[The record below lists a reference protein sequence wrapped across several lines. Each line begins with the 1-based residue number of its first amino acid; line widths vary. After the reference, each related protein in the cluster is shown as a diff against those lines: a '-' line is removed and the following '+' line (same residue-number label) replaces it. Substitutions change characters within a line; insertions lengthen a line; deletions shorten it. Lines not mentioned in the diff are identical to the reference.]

1 MTSNFH
7 FNISLTVLNSLGRD
21 LYRSV
26 NTILGEAISNSWDA
40 DAHNVHIYINKEE
53 NYLIIK
59 DDGIGMDAEDFQNKF
74 LKIGYSKRNG
84 GHNNSP
90 EGRPYIGRKGIG
102 KLALLSCS
110 EKIHIIT
117 KTKDTDYI
125 GAVID
130 NTQIDH
136 DISADRDT
144 NQHTLG
150 EINIDDFND
159 FTNNQEHGTIIKFE
173 NLNSGIRNQI
183 EFFKKVI
190 ALYYRFSLIDN
201 DFNIYL
207 NDELITSKELKDLV
221 DDTQIF
227 WMINDLK
234 EDPLVIKLIGKDANK
249 IKIGTDINNEISI
262 KGFIAS
268 VEKPSMLKMRGVG
281 EKLTIDLFV
290 NGRLREK
297 DILRHIT
304 SNRLYESYL
313 YGQIHFD
320 ELDDEKDRFTSSR
333 EGIKADDEKFNK
345 LLEELN
351 KRIMPKIADEWD
363 EIRLGLREDGDPD
376 NPRKTPKQRKAQ
388 SLYNEVAKDY
398 TDNNTENSN
407 DDNSDV
413 NTDSSENKANNSKVN
428 TNNNNAKNDDTTVTT
443 DCIKE
448 WVEEL
453 SEDAVFNVE
462 SYTECFISENLIR
475 KYIDEKQIELSQRAK
490 EECQR
495 MRDREAENKNNG
507 GISIDLR
514 KNPIDQC
521 YLDMSYLAN
530 LVDKPK
536 EGENHDLS
544 LSKKA
549 KEYKPVRDAV
559 MHTSL
564 ITDEAKRKLTSVY
577 DDIKA
582 RVKNLFYGR

>member
-1 MTSNFH
+1 MTSSFH

-40 DAHNVHIYINKEE
+40 DAHNVHIYINREE
-53 NYLIIK
+53 NYLVIK
-59 DDGIGMDAEDFQNKF
+59 DDGIGMNAEDFQNKF

-117 KTKDTDYI
+117 KTKDTNYI

-130 NTQIDH
+130 NTQIDQ

-150 EINIDDFND
+150 EISIDDFNN
-159 FTNNQEHGTIIKFE
+159 FTNNHEHGTIIKFE

-207 NDELITSKELKDLV
+207 NDELITSEELNDLV
-221 DDTQIF
+221 EDTQIF

-234 EDPLVIKLIGKDANK
+234 EDPLVIKLIGKDTNK

-262 KGFIAS
+262 KGFVAS

-363 EIRLGLREDGDPD
+363 AIRLGLREDGDPD

-398 TDNNTENSN
+398 TDNTSNLNDENGEKN
-407 DDNSDV
+407 I
-413 NTDSSENKANNSKVN
+413 DSSENNANYSEVN
-428 TNNNNAKNDDTTVTT
+428 TNNNTEGDDTTVTT

-448 WVEEL
+448 WVEEI
-453 SEDAVFNVE
+453 SDDAIFNVE
-462 SYTECFISENLIR
+462 SYTECFISENLVR
-475 KYIDEKQIELSQRAK
+475 KYINKKSVEFSQEAKQQCEKYKNK
-490 EECQR
+490 ENT
-495 MRDREAENKNNG
+495 NKNNA
-507 GISIDLR
+507 GISIDIR
-514 KNPIDQC
+514 QNTADEC
-521 YLDMSYLAN
+521 YLDMDGLAN
-530 LVDKPK
+530 LVDKPHNGSDNY
-536 EGENHDLS
+536 ETS
-544 LSKKA
+544 LCKKA

-564 ITDEAKRKLTSVY
+564 ITEEAKRKLTTVY

-582 RVKNLFYGR
+582 RLKKLFYGN

>member
-1 MTSNFH
+1 MTSGFH

-40 DAHNVHIYINKEE
+40 DAHNIHIYIDRDA

-59 DDGIGMDAEDFQNKF
+59 DDGIGMNADDFQNKF

-84 GHNNSP
+84 GQNNSP

-117 KTKDTDYI
+117 KKQDTNYI

-130 NTQIDH
+130 NTQIDQ
-136 DISADRDT
+136 DINADRDT

-150 EINIDDFND
+150 QVDIDNFKNYV
-159 FTNNQEHGTIIKFE
+159 NNHNHGTIIKFE
-173 NLNSGIRNQI
+173 NLNTGIRNQI
-183 EFFKKVI
+183 EFFRKVI

-207 NDELITSKELKDLV
+207 NNNLITSEELNDLV

-227 WMINDLK
+227 WMINDLR
-234 EDPLVIKLIGKDANK
+234 EDPLVTKLLNKDTSQ
-249 IKIGTDINNEISI
+249 IKIGNDIPVRLSI

-304 SNRLYESYL
+304 SNRLYENYL

-333 EGIKADDEKFNK
+333 EGIKADDEKFVE
-345 LLEELN
+345 LLDILN
-351 KRIMPKIADEWD
+351 KKVMPKIADEWD

-398 TDNNTENSN
+398 TNNDNFDKENEENEENENNSSN
-407 DDNSDV
+407 ENLNKNS
-413 NTDSSENKANNSKVN
+413 DSSEITNSNNDS
-428 TNNNNAKNDDTTVTT
+428 TVTT
-443 DCIKE
+443 NCIKD
-448 WVEEL
+448 WVGEL
-453 SEDAVFNVE
+453 SEDAIFNVE
-462 SYTECFISENLIR
+462 SYTECFVAENLIR
-475 KYIDEKQIELSQRAK
+475 KYISEKAISLSPEAQRECSNMKKK
-490 EECQR
+490 EI
-495 MRDREAENKNNG
+495 DSKTSA
-507 GISIDLR
+507 GINIDIR
-514 KNPIDQC
+514 RNPTDDC
-521 YLDMSYLAN
+521 YLDMSNLAN
-530 LVDKPK
+530 LVDKPQGRDY
-536 EGENHDLS
+536 EVS

-582 RVKNLFYGR
+582 RLKKLFYGY